1 MLRWLES
8 LSAASDVD
16 AAAVSTAAAL
26 LCVED
31 SDEGCGSGSKHMMH
45 WSGSDMMPI
54 VMTDA
59 RN

>member
-1 MLRWLES
+1 MLRRLES
-8 LSAASDVD
+8 LSVASDVD
-16 AAAVSTAAAL
+16 AVAVSTAAAL

-31 SDEGCGSGSKHMMH
+31 EGCGSGSKHMIH

-59 RN
+59 TN